1 MNNEQEYNE
10 LWHNA
15 YGVAMHILRNS
26 TDAEDIAQTCT
37 IKYYLK
43 KDEIEN
49 SSAWIKTVAKHE
61 AFKLAKKQ
69 NKTYSLNTDF
79 LVDPKNIPT
88 AVDLDKYTDPDYDP
102 PEDFTNTTIDAKEL
116 LNKEEYKIY
125 KCYLNCKTDIK
136 RFAKK
141 MNLSYRVAISRMYQ
155 IKRNLRA
162 AKYQKEGYC
171 GSKKIVNY
179 NLNKKIVHFIK
190 TFTEKMKNNDL
201 KSLHKYL
208 EHYHKP
214 IPKLDIYKV
223 FDYEIFKL
231 TEDKF
236 RLGIPFI
243 NSSRKPGIFIV
254 YFDINKKNN
263 IKIYDFI
270 DKSDKMIKLNITK
283 EEALKK
289 LKPLKKGILQES
301 KEEIEE
307 ILKNDFIS

>member
-79 LVDPKNIPT
+79 LVDQKNIPT

-125 KCYLNCKTDIK
+125 KCYLNCKNNIK

-141 MNLSYRVAISRMYQ
+141 MNITYQAANTKMYQ

>member
-79 LVDPKNIPT
+79 LVDQKNIPT

>member
-79 LVDPKNIPT
+79 LVDQKNIPT

-125 KCYLNCKTDIK
+125 KCYLNCKTDINK
-136 RFAKK
+136 FAKK

>member
-10 LWHNA
+10 LWHQA
-15 YGVAMHILRNS
+15 YKVAMYILRNS

-61 AFKLAKKQ
+61 ALKLAKKQ

-79 LVDPKNIPT
+79 LVVPKNIPT

-223 FDYEIFKL
+223 LDYEIFKL